1 MNWTLYGIIAL
12 AIWGAQVTYDH
23 LSDSRGRLAPPVF
36 YVASSLVW
44 PFTLV
49 LVIGS
54 GLLVAWRRHRAGLR
68 TTVLELW
75 KRARKLRTAR

>member
-1 MNWTLYGIIAL
+1 VNWTIYGIIAL

-23 LSDSRGRLAPPVF
+23 LADSRGRLAPAVF
-36 YVASSLVW
+36 YIASSLVW
-44 PFTLV
+44 PFTLA
-49 LVIGS
+49 LVVGS
-54 GLLVAWRRHRAGLR
+54 ALLVAWRRHRAALR